1 MTDFLEALPLGQ
13 LGLLAA
19 ALVVAGAIG
28 ASANR
33 LTARQ
38 GTRRTWAQI
47 AALAVLGC
55 IWFLL
60 LTEGRGCSMVPPSA
74 DGSP

>member
-13 LGLLAA
+13 LGLLAV

-33 LTARQ
+33 LTTRQ
-38 GTRRTWAQI
+38 GTGRTWAQI

-60 LTEGRGCSMVPPSA
+60 LTEFKGCSMVPPGL
-74 DGSP
+74 DGA